1 MYSQF
6 FKLYKNPFSQLIRQD
21 NIYLPD
27 SHQLVFNRLTKS
39 IAQSTGIVCLLGP
52 AGVGKSTLIARAV
65 KTVIQH
71 EPDICYKDL
80 SAYVGMQELS
90 QPSQHDFSGVI
101 AAVRDDGEN
110 PAGDCSKTVYEMDAT
125 DEIDIDTLVKLLDTI
140 ARRNAGKNSA
150 LLILAGRGGLEK
162 SLNAALQTLDK
173 NIFQGIH
180 YLNAFSDVEVK
191 NYIDHRFYVVQ
202 YTGKPIFTESAVR
215 SVAALANGI
224 PWHINTICGMA
235 LFQADRKQYSTVTD
249 QEIAEAAELSLLEE
263 NDACSSLQGN
273 IQESVNPDLDAQPQ
287 PDPSYGPVPVQH
299 HESFTGRSR
308 NWLLFIYPGAVSAVV
323 AITTVIVFQQFF
335 VLQPSEQSNEVAVN
349 AQSEI
354 WVPVNELPQDGFHGL
369 NQHKATTNHA
379 AASVTFNVVDTNDDS
394 GKKYQHQS
402 TELQAEHPD
411 ETVQMLLA
419 QAVTLEQNSH
429 LTLPKDNNAIA
440 TYQQILEIQPDN
452 SEAIQGIER
461 IQHHFIRRA
470 KQAISQSHWKTAQSN
485 LIKAKQINPGHHAVD
500 ALLADVRKQAQAM
513 KVAMDRALDQQELAA
528 RKRANARYQLN
539 EKGIDFDLTN
549 FFLQAEH
556 GKTDLV
562 GLFLDANMPVDA
574 QDTSLGD
581 TALMIAASYGHLDT
595 VKLMLKRRADVNK
608 QNRIGRTAL
617 MNAIVF
623 EQYDIVFNLLEQSLD
638 INVSDQNGSNALMFA
653 VQKNQPAIVE
663 ILLGKGANIHA
674 RNVLGQSALSIA
686 QENDNFPIVSLL
698 KTAHNMQ

>member
-21 NIYLPD
+21 SIYLPD
-27 SHQLVFNRLTKS
+27 SHQLVFNRLVES
-39 IAQSTGIVCLLGP
+39 IAQSTGIVCLLGA

-65 KTVIQH
+65 KTVIQR

-80 SAYVGMQELS
+80 SVCVGMQELN
-90 QPSQHDFSGVI
+90 QTAQHDFSGVI
-101 AAVRDDGEN
+101 AAVQDDGEN
-110 PAGDCSKTVYEMDAT
+110 SAGDCSKTVYELDAT
-125 DEIDIDTLVKLLDTI
+125 DEIDAETLIKLLKTI
-140 ARRNAGKNSA
+140 AKRNVGKNQA
-150 LLILAGRGGLEK
+150 LLILAGRGGLEQ
-162 SLNAALQTLDK
+162 SLNAALRTLDK
-173 NIFQGIH
+173 NLFQGIH

-202 YTGKPIFTESAVR
+202 YTGESIFTESAVR
-215 SVAALANGI
+215 TVAVLANGI
-224 PWHINTICGMA
+224 PGYINTICGMA
-235 LFQADRKQYSTVTD
+235 LFQADRKQHQTVTD

-263 NDACSSLQGN
+263 NDECSFLQGN
-273 IQESVNPDLDAQPQ
+273 IQEIVKPDPQ
-287 PDPSYGPVPVQH
+287 PDPVYVPVSVQR
-299 HESFTGRSR
+299 HENFTKRSR
-308 NWLLFIYPGAVSAVV
+308 NWFLFIYPGAVSAVV
-323 AITTVIVFQQFF
+323 AITTVIAFQQFF
-335 VLQPSEQSNEVAVN
+335 VPQPGEQSNEAVVN

-354 WVPVNELPQDGFHGL
+354 WVPVNELSRDGYHAL
-369 NQHKATTNHA
+369 NQHKVPTNYA
-379 AASVTFNVVDTNDDS
+379 AAGVTLNVVDADES
-394 GKKYQHQS
+394 GKKYQHQPNA
-402 TELQAEHPD
+402 LRAERSD
-411 ETVQMLLA
+411 ETVQTLLA
-419 QAVTLEQNSH
+419 QAASLEQNSH

-440 TYQQILEIQPDN
+440 TYQQILEIQPNNID
-452 SEAIQGIER
+452 AIQGIER
-461 IQHHFIRRA
+461 IQHHFIHRA

-485 LIKAKQINPGHHAVD
+485 LIKAKQINPDHHAVD
-500 ALLADVRKQAQAM
+500 TLLADVRKQVQAM
-513 KVAMDRALDQQELAA
+513 KAAMARALDQQELAA

-549 FFLQAEH
+549 FFLLAEH
-556 GKTDLV
+556 GKTDLI

-623 EQYDIVFNLLEQSLD
+623 EQYDIVFNLLDQSVD

-663 ILLGKGANIHA
+663 ILLGKGANIHT

-686 QENDNFPIVSLL
+686 QENNNFTIVSLL
-698 KTAHNMQ
+698 KTAYNMQ